1 MEIVVTDEERRKVLD
16 AVTDLNRAEHISYMS
31 LQMLANATQLK
42 VTKVRL
48 VVDDLV
54 ATRLLK
60 KYNVSDKQIRP
71 RYYYVLTD
79 AALIFLARAESKGEV
94 TV

>member
-1 MEIVVTDEERRKVLD
+1 MEIIVTDEERRKILD
-16 AVTDLNRAEHISYMS
+16 AVTDLNRMEHVGYMS
-31 LQMLANATQLK
+31 LQMLADATQLK

-48 VVDDLV
+48 VVDSLV
-54 ATRLLK
+54 ATGLLK

-79 AALIFLARAESKGEV
+79 AALLFLAQAEGKSEA

>member
-1 MEIVVTDEERRKVLD
+1 MEILVNDEERISILQ
-16 AVTDLNRAEHISYMS
+16 AVTDLNKMEHVSYMS
-31 LQMLANATQLK
+31 LQMLADATQLK

-48 VVDDLV
+48 IVDDLV
-54 ATRLLK
+54 SQKLLT
-60 KYNVSDKQIRP
+60 KYNVSDKQVRP

-79 AALIFLARAESKGEV
+79 AALTFLAQAESKSEA

>member
-1 MEIVVTDEERRKVLD
+1 MEILVTDEERRKVLG
-16 AVTDLNRAEHISYMS
+16 AVTDLNRTEHISYMS
-31 LQMLANATQLK
+31 LQTLADATQLK

-79 AALIFLARAESKGEV
+79 AALTFLAQAESKDEV